1 MRYYGKITEIFE
13 NTPGIWYVR
22 WSHIDDTT
30 GDTQTDYFK
39 FKQAE
44 RPTATQVRDLVL
56 PHLYALNN
64 PPALIPL
71 IPELAP
77 EIEGMNASQKVALS
91 LIWTFLKVWIR
102 QLIGR
107 Q

>member
-1 MRYYGKITEIFE
+1 MRVFGKSVEVKE
-13 NTPGIWYVR
+13 HTPGVWYVR
-22 WSHIDDTT
+22 FTHTEGGSESSE
-30 GDTQTDYFK
+30 FLK
-39 FKQAE
+39 FRQKTP
-44 RPTATQVRDLVL
+44 PTPPQIRDA
-56 PHLYALNN
+56 ALSVIFTINN

-77 EIEGMNASQKVALS
+77 EIAGLNASQQVTLN
-91 LIWTFLKVWIR
+91 LIWTFLKIWLR

>member
-1 MRYYGKITEIFE
+1 MRFYGSPVEIIE

-22 WSHIDDTT
+22 WSHTDDTT
-30 GDTQTDYFK
+30 GETATEYFK
-39 FKQAE
+39 FRQKH
-44 RPTATQVRDLVL
+44 RPTPPQIRDLAL
-56 PHLYALNN
+56 PHLFALNN

-77 EIEGMNASQKVALS
+77 EIEGLNASQKVALS
-91 LIWTFLKVWIR
+91 LMWALLKVWLR

>member
-1 MRYYGKITEIFE
+1 MKYYGAVTEIFE
-13 NTPGIWYVR
+13 NTPGIWYAR
-22 WSHIDDTT
+22 WTYIDDTD
-30 GDTQTDYFK
+30 GSMQSDYFK
-39 FKQAE
+39 FKQE
-44 RPTATQVRDLVL
+44 TRPTKAQVRDLAL
-56 PHLYALNN
+56 PHLFRLNN

-77 EIEGMNASQKVALS
+77 EIEGLNASQKVALN
-91 LIWTFLKVWIR
+91 LIWAFLKIWLR